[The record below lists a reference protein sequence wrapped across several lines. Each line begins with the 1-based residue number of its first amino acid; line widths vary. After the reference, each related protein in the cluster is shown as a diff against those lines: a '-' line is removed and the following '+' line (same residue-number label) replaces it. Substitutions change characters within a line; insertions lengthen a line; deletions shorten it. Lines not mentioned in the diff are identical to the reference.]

1 MLQYITV
8 INPIYREQ
16 LHTKNK
22 KEYTRKEK
30 CGLDLTVKAQM
41 YEWQLKLEID
51 PWGLYLP
58 ITRSI
63 SSLLKTKRLF
73 QKRV

>member
-1 MLQYITV
+1 M
-8 INPIYREQ
+8 
-16 LHTKNK
+16 
-22 KEYTRKEK
+22 
-30 CGLDLTVKAQM
+30 DLTVKAQM

-63 SSLLKTKRLF
+63 SSLLKSKRVF
-73 QKRV
+73 QKSVFTEFRYSNVSVNVKINFGEKK

>member
-1 MLQYITV
+1 M
-8 INPIYREQ
+8 
-16 LHTKNK
+16 
-22 KEYTRKEK
+22 
-30 CGLDLTVKAQM
+30 DLTVKAQM

-51 PWGLYLP
+51 PWELYLP

-63 SSLLKTKRLF
+63 ASLLKSKRLF